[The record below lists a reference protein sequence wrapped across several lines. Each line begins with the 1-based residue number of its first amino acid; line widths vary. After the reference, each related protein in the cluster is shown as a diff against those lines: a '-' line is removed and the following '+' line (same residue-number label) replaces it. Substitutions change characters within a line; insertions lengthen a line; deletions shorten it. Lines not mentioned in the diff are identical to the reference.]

1 MFAQTL
7 VASVLFLA
15 VLPPPVAAAQ
25 AESTP
30 LPADARLFIAS
41 MEGDFHEYLRDAILK
56 KKVPVTVV
64 EDRTQAQFELTG
76 YSGTRKSSTTQKLL
90 LGKWRTDE
98 QASIQIADL
107 ESGEIV
113 FAYSVDK
120 PNSAHGKRSTAEAC
134 AKHVK
139 ETIERAA
146 RSR

>member
-1 MFAQTL
+1 MSAQTL
-7 VASVLFLA
+7 VASVLLLA
-15 VLPPPVAAAQ
+15 VLAPPVAAAQ
-25 AESTP
+25 AGPKP
-30 LPADARLFIAS
+30 LPAGARLFIAS
-41 MEGDFHEYLRDAILK
+41 VDDDFRQYLRDAILK

-64 EDRTQAQFELTG
+64 EDRTQAQFELTA
-76 YSGTRKSSTTQKLL
+76 SSETRKSSTTQKLL

-120 PNSAHGKRSTAEAC
+120 PSSAHGRRSTAEAC

-139 ETIERAA
+139 EKIE
-146 RSR
+146 SQK